1 VISGVI
7 EEIREEIKKFLKFNK
22 NERTIYQNLWDTAK
36 AVLRGNFIAM
46 NAYIINTERSQI
58 NDLMLQLK
66 LLEKEEQAKPKTSRK
81 RKIIKIRVEISKIK
95 TKKKK
100 TYKDT
105 SSSYLKQTTM
115 SFFLSSV
122 KLVNRRAEQVLPW
135 EEGVYISRKGKE
147 FEKGHGT
154 MNIEK

>member
-81 RKIIKIRVEISKIK
+81 RKIIKIRVEISKIN